1 MKKVIKFSLLLV
13 LLGAFTACKSDA
25 DNVSKG
31 SLTKEKQTSQSS
43 TVSTIES
50 SEVASDHLKV
60 SLDDAIN
67 QYREIYPDT
76 DITSI
81 ELNQSFGKHFYKIEG
96 TDDQKEYEVR
106 VDSETREVS
115 QEREEVLD
123 AEDQNGVKR
132 SEDSLDLKDIL
143 GIEEISNI
151 AEKQVGKG
159 EAVEWKLDQD
169 MGIMYWEV
177 TVSEGYKD
185 VEVKINAQS
194 GEVLETSD

>member
-1 MKKVIKFSLLLV
+1 MKKVINFSLLLV
-13 LLGAFTACKSDA
+13 LLGALAACKSNTE
-25 DNVSKG
+25 NVSTG
-31 SLTKEKQTSQSS
+31 SPTKETQTSQSS

-60 SLDDAIN
+60 RLDDAIN

-81 ELNQSFGKHFYKIEG
+81 ELNQSLGKHFYKIEG
-96 TDDQKEYEVR
+96 TDDQKEYEIR
-106 VDSETREVS
+106 VDSETREVT

-143 GIEEISNI
+143 GIEEISSI

-159 EAVEWKLDQD
+159 EAVEWNLDQE
-169 MGIMYWEV
+169 MGITYWKV

-185 VEVKINAQS
+185 VEVKLDAQT
-194 GEVLETSD
+194 GELLETDD